1 MFAEAIKNELN
12 TTTMSVTENG
22 AVGYATSGK
31 NLVDMFFKVS
41 SYRNLSDKEIENDF
55 AKAWAEDP
63 ELALKFAFFV
73 GDIREGLGERRMF
86 RVILNWLARTTDI
99 AHLMA
104 LVPEY
109 NRFDSLFLLKGTQ
122 YEDQMVNYVKSKLTV
137 DKTADHPS
145 LLAKWMP
152 SVNTSSKDSRDLAR
166 WFCNK
171 FNMSEKEYR
180 KTLSGIRNKLN
191 IVETQMCAGKWD
203 EVKYEAVP
211 SKANLLYK
219 DAFLKHDEA
228 RRKVF
233 IDKVN
238 AGEAKINAGVTM
250 PHEIVHAYSDN
261 RWCQVKAM
269 DPALEALWK
278 NLKNTVEGG
287 HNIMVVR
294 DGSGSMTS
302 TIGGTSVSA
311 LEVATALSVYFSERQ
326 SGEFQN
332 KFITF
337 SSRPQFV
344 DLSKCTTLQQKLT
357 VCQSY
362 DECSNTDI
370 EATFDLVLR
379 TAVKNHMKQEDIPD
393 LLIVSDMEF
402 DGATTNFGWRNTSD
416 SAKATLFAKIE
427 AKFNAAG
434 YQLPKLIFWNV
445 MSRTNTIPVQENV
458 KGLALVSGFS
468 TNVMD
473 CVLSN
478 KLDPFEILK
487 EKLLKPRYEA
497 ITLAK

>member
-12 TTTMSVTENG
+12 TKTSVTENG

-41 SYRNLSDKEIENDF
+41 SYRNLSDRDIEHDY
-55 AKAWAEDP
+55 AKAWAENP

-86 RVILNWLARTTDI
+86 RVILNWLARTIDI
-99 AHLMA
+99 SHLME

-109 NRFDSLFLLKGTQ
+109 NRFDTLFLFKGTQ
-122 YEDQMVNYVKSKLTV
+122 FENQMVNYIKNKLVV
-137 DKTADHPS
+137 DKTAEHPS

-152 SVNTSSKDSRDLAR
+152 SVNTSSKETRDLAR

-171 FNMSEKEYR
+171 LDMGEKQYR
-180 KTLSGIRNKLN
+180 KTLSAIRAKLN
-191 IVETQMCAGKWD
+191 VVETQMCAGKWD
-203 EVKYEAVP
+203 EVKYESVP

-228 RRKVF
+228 RRKLF

-250 PHEIVHAYSDN
+250 PHEIVHAYAMN
-261 RWCQVKAM
+261 RWNVKPV

-278 NLKNTVEGG
+278 NLKNTVEDG

-302 TIGGTSVSA
+302 TIGGTTVSA
-311 LEVATALSVYFSERQ
+311 LEVATALSIYFSERQ
-326 SGEFQN
+326 TGEFQN

-337 SSRPQFV
+337 SNQPKFV
-344 DLSKCTTLQQKLT
+344 DLSKCSSLNEKLR
-357 VCQSY
+357 VCSAY
-362 DECSNTDI
+362 NECSNTNI

-402 DGATTNFGWRNTSD
+402 DGATTNFGWHASESD
-416 SAKATLFAKIE
+416 KDALFRKIE
-427 AKFNAAG
+427 ARFNAAG

-458 KGLALVSGFS
+458 NGLALVSGFS

-487 EKLLKPRYEA
+487 EKLLKPRYDA
-497 ITLAK
+497 VTLAK